1 MNKQALKSFFE
12 SDVMRI
18 ITLVISSFFSILV
31 LTFSILTIS
40 EIYNDSI
47 SNAPYYLV
55 WVFICIGFTKLVSIL
70 KDRSKINI
78 IRSIV
83 LFAFDCSLAVLV
95 IFAKYNIY
103 IFSLSAGLYCL
114 SIVLSRVLKIVQK
127 HSIRDI
133 ILNALII
140 LCVVLLALALF
151 RSVPDD
157 TIDGVI
163 LIECLFIAL
172 TAFAEVATIAFAQL
186 RAKVL
191 FKIVVKT
198 FALEILFGLFTLII
212 SFSLI
217 LSFIEPDIKTFADGL
232 WYCFA
237 VVTTIGFGD
246 IVAETFIG
254 RILTIILGI
263 YGVLIVAVLTS
274 IIVNFYNE
282 TSGKN
287 DAKELK
293 EIKKEVEKN
302 NKPKK

>member
-1 MNKQALKSFFE
+1 MNKLKLQSFFE

-18 ITLVISSFFSILV
+18 VTLAIGAFFSVLV
-31 LTFSILTIS
+31 LTFSIVTIA
-40 EIYNDSI
+40 EISKGDI
-47 SNAPYYLV
+47 SNAPHYLV

-70 KDRSKINI
+70 KDRSRINI

-83 LFAFDCSLAVLV
+83 MFVFDVALAVLI
-95 IFAKYNIY
+95 IFAKYNLY

-114 SIVLSRVLKIVQK
+114 SIVVSRVLVIVQK

-140 LCVVLLALALF
+140 VAVGLLAFALF
-151 RSVPDD
+151 KTVPDD
-157 TIDGVI
+157 AIDSVI
-163 LIECLFIAL
+163 LIECLFVAM

-186 RAKVL
+186 RAKIL

-198 FALEILFGLFTLII
+198 FALEILFGLLTLMI

-217 LSFIEPDIKTFADGL
+217 LSFIEPAIETFGDGL

-246 IVAETFIG
+246 MVAETVIG
-254 RILTIILGI
+254 RILTVILGI
-263 YGVLIVAVLTS
+263 YGVLVVAVITS

-282 TSGKN
+282 TSGKS

-293 EIKKEVEKN
+293 EIQKEEEKN
-302 NKPKK
+302 KHPKK